1 MRAGKIIVLLP
12 AYNEAAV
19 LERLLDRT
27 IHVLEAEGLTFQIV
41 VCDDGSKDA
50 TGAILARR
58 RAADPRIVPMLHKL
72 NRGLA
77 ETVRDLFEYAAE
89 VAGDDDVVIRFDC
102 DDTHDPKYIP
112 TMLRK
117 LDEGFDVVIASR
129 FQPGGR
135 THGLEGSRLFVSR
148 AANLMMRVL
157 FAVPGVR
164 EYSCGFRAYRG
175 VLVRRAIAFYG
186 NDFVQLK
193 GFGFVCT
200 LEKLVKLH
208 LLRARFGE
216 IGFELHYDRKEG
228 VSKMVAS
235 VTTLG
240 YLVMVVMYYWPWGG
254 WRRYY
259 RAQLA
264 GERAR

>member
-1 MRAGKIIVLLP
+1 MPGRNVLVLLP
-12 AYNEAAV
+12 AYNEEAV
-19 LERLLDRT
+19 LGRLLDKT
-27 IHVLEAEGLTFQIV
+27 IGVLEAEGLEFQIV
-41 VCDDGSKDA
+41 VCNDGSKDA
-50 TGAILARR
+50 TGSILMQRE
-58 RAADPRIVPMLHKL
+58 AADRRIVALTHKL

-89 VAGDDDVVIRFDC
+89 KANDDDVVIRFDC
-102 DDTHDPKYIP
+102 DDTHDPQYIP
-112 TMLRK
+112 AMLRK
-117 LDEGFDVVIASR
+117 LDEGCDVVIASR
-129 FQPGGR
+129 FQPGGGA
-135 THGLEGSRLFVSR
+135 HGLEGGRRFISR
-148 AANLMMRVL
+148 AANLIMRLL
-157 FAVPGVR
+157 FAVPNVK

-175 VLVRRAIAFYG
+175 ALVRRAIAFYG

-216 IGFELHYDRKEG
+216 IGFELRYDRKESS
-228 VSKMVAS
+228 SKMVAS
-235 VTTLG
+235 ITTLG

-259 RAQLA
+259 RRRLA
-264 GERAR
+264 DEHAR